1 MLGDRLDYHKRKPSG
16 IFDVKTFFNNFG
28 YSMQE
33 KGNLENY
40 FTQIDMK
47 VRDKLPNET
56 MKEYLEE
63 IEDKKRKKK
72 SRRK

>member
-1 MLGDRLDYHKRKPSG
+1 MKRR
-16 IFDVKTFFNNFG
+16 FL
-28 YSMQE
+28 QE

-72 SRRK
+72 PRRK